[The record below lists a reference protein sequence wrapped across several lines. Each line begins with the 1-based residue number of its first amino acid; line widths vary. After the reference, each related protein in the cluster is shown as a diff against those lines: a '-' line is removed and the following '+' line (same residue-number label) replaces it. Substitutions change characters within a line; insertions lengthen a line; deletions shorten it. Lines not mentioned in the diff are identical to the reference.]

1 MLWGT
6 VLFMG
11 FGLAIDPLRLGF
23 VVAVLSRR
31 RPIVNLLAYWLG
43 GMAAGVGVGLAVLI
57 LMRNVA
63 LKATHSA
70 VSTLADLRATVG
82 IFTGGRLQITLG
94 VVALLSVA
102 GLSVYGRLRAARP
115 ARVSGHGDESA
126 VAVEPRRPTLITR
139 LGALT
144 QNILKRDLIWSSF
157 VFGLG
162 SASPPVET
170 LVLLTIIMASGAAL
184 GTQFGAFVVYT
195 VIVLAVIE
203 IPLVCYLAVPEK
215 TQAGML
221 RLQNVVRIHRRRI
234 FQIAITIAGVACL
247 IQGMGSL

>member
-1 MLWGT
+1 
-6 VLFMG
+6 MG

-102 GLSVYGRLRAARP
+102 GLSVYGRLRAARR
-115 ARVSGHGDESA
+115 ARISGDESG
-126 VAVEPRRPTLITR
+126 VAVEPRGPTLITK

-144 QNILKRDLIWSSF
+144 QNILQRDLIFSSF

-170 LVLLTIIMASGAAL
+170 LVLLTIIMASGAAI
-184 GTQFGAFVVYT
+184 GTQFGAFVLYT

-203 IPLVCYLAVPEK
+203 IPLVCYLAAPDK
-215 TQAGML
+215 TQAVML
-221 RLQNVVRIHRRRI
+221 RLQDAVRVHRRRI
-234 FQIAITIAGVACL
+234 FQVAITIAGVGFL
-247 IQGMGSL
+247 IQGIGSL

>member
-1 MLWGT
+1 MLWST

-31 RPIVNLLAYWLG
+31 RPLLNLLAYWLG
-43 GMAAGVGVGLAVLI
+43 GMAAGIGVGIAVLI
-57 LMRNVA
+57 LMRKVA
-63 LKATHSA
+63 LKATQSA
-70 VSTLADLRATVG
+70 ISTLADVRSTVG
-82 IFTGGRLQITLG
+82 IFTGGRLQISLG
-94 VVALLSVA
+94 VVALLFVV
-102 GLSVYGRLRAARP
+102 GLSVWGRLRAARP

-144 QNILKRDLIWSSF
+144 QNILERDLILSSF

-203 IPLVCYLAVPEK
+203 IPLICYLAVPEK
-215 TQAGML
+215 TQAVML
-221 RLQNVVRIHRRRI
+221 RVQNAVRIHRRRI
-234 FQIAITIAGVACL
+234 FQTTITIAGVVLL
-247 IQGMGSL
+247 IQGIGSL